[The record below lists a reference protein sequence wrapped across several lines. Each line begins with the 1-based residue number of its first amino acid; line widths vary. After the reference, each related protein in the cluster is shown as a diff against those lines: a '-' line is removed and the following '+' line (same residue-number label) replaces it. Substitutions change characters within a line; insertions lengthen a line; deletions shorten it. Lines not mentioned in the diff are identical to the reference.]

1 MSKLRLVLGAL
12 GLGALVALVAYQWFR
27 PQSLN
32 VATPVI
38 GQAVQAV
45 YAAGTVEAEVMLP
58 IAPRVSA
65 RIVELLVDEG
75 QIVESGQVLVRLEDA
90 ELRST
95 VEELE
100 ARLAFAQSE
109 HQRQKQLLSKRVSTA
124 ESFERAESELRAA
137 SAALNTAKAKL
148 SYLSLTAPG
157 AGRII
162 RRDGEPGELLAVNQ
176 AVLWFAADGPLRI
189 SAEIDEEDIP
199 LVQVGQQVLM
209 RADAYSGKSFEGQVQ
224 SVTPMGDAVARSYR
238 VRISFDRKLPFR
250 IGMTVENNII
260 VGKVDN
266 AMLIPASAIVR
277 SGVWVL
283 AAGVL
288 ESRKLELGVR
298 GSQRVEV
305 VSGLDKDDLVVI
317 EPHSDFKPG
326 QRYAAQIVQWTS

>member
-1 MSKLRLVLGAL
+1 M
-12 GLGALVALVAYQWFR
+12 ALVSYKWFR

-32 VATPVI
+32 VASPVF

-65 RIVELLVDEG
+65 RILELLVDEG
-75 QIVESGQVLVRLEDA
+75 QLVESGQLLVRLEDA
-90 ELRST
+90 ELRSM

-100 ARLAFAQSE
+100 ARLVFAKSE
-109 HQRQKQLLSKRVSTA
+109 HQRQKQLLAKRVSTA
-124 ESFERAESELRAA
+124 ESFERAEAELRAA
-137 SAALNTAKAKL
+137 EAALRTAKAKL
-148 SYLSLTAPG
+148 SYLSLKAPG

-176 AVLWFAADGPLRI
+176 AVLWFAADGPLRV

-199 LVQVGQQVLM
+199 LVEVGQQVLM
-209 RADAYSGKSFEGQVQ
+209 RADAFSGKSFEGQVQ

-260 VGKVDN
+260 VGKVEN
-266 AMLIPASAIVR
+266 TMLIPSSAIVR

-283 AAGVL
+283 VDGVL
-288 ESRKLELGVR
+288 ESRKLEIGVR

-305 VSGLDKDDLVVI
+305 LSGLDKNDLLVI
-317 EPHSDFKPG
+317 EPRSDFESG
-326 QRYAAQIVQWTS
+326 QRYRAQVVQWAS